1 LYHTATKKE
10 TFSKGIF
17 IMLDLAIIGGGPAG
31 LTAGLYAT
39 RGGLKN
45 VTMFEMGMPGGQIT
59 QSSEIENYPGQLEIV
74 TGMELMQKW
83 PEQCMRFGLK
93 HEMAM
98 VENITKNGEIFTLTL
113 GDGKKVD
120 AKSVLV
126 ATGSVPKK
134 AGFKGE
140 NEFFGRGVSTCA
152 TCDGFFYKNKEVVV
166 LGGGDTALE
175 EAVYLAK
182 ICKKV
187 YLVHRRDTFRA
198 APNTVEHVKHT
209 ENIELILNSEID
221 EVYGDN
227 MGVNGVKVKN
237 RNDGTI
243 RDLPVPGIF
252 VFVGR
257 DVLNSVLKQ
266 SDGSYLCDLNANGE
280 VIVDLSMKT
289 STAGLFAAG
298 DIRIEAPK
306 QVVCAASDG
315 AIAALSVIS
324 YLE

>member
-1 LYHTATKKE
+1 
-10 TFSKGIF
+10 
-17 IMLDLAIIGGGPAG
+17 MLDLAIIGGGPAG

-74 TGMELMQKW
+74 TGMELMQNW
-83 PEQCMRFGLK
+83 PEQCQRFGLK

-98 VENITKNGEIFTLTL
+98 VQSVTKTNDIFQLTL
-113 GDGKKVD
+113 GDGKTVD
-120 AKSVLV
+120 AKSVII

-187 YLVHRRDTFRA
+187 YLVHRRDTFIA
-198 APNTVEHVKHT
+198 APNTIEHMKHT
-209 ENIELILNSEID
+209 ENIEVLVNSEID

-227 MGVNGVKVKN
+227 MGVSGVKVKN
-237 RNDGTI
+237 RVDGTI
-243 RDLPVPGIF
+243 TDLPVPGIF

-266 SDGSYLCDLNANGE
+266 SDGSYLCELNPQGE

-289 STAGLFAAG
+289 STKGLFAAG